1 MVRGTKPVKVGR
13 TGVFVLKSFS
23 EARTVVHSRMLVKK
37 NLQDSKILGCSQ
49 TYSMLKK
56 QGRSERI
63 QYWILL
69 SRFLAR
75 PLQESSVLQPMPVVS
90 SHHAKL
96 ASRVEV
102 PNRPMSRTRWYVK
115 VSLK

>member
-1 MVRGTKPVKVGR
+1 MKVGR

-56 QGRSERI
+56 TGPLRKDPILDSVKPISCKTSTRI
-63 QYWILL
+63 
-69 SRFLAR
+69 FC
-75 PLQESSVLQPMPVVS
+75 VQPMPVVS